1 MSMTSSQ
8 RIDEQAAQWAVRL
21 QAGTVSAEQQRVLDQ
36 WLAADSRHPGALLR
50 AQAVWLDL
58 ERVGA
63 LAVGRGVAEIP
74 SKPRY
79 TNAHLLRVAAAVV
92 ALSVGA
98 IVWWAEVY
106 RPDVYTSDVG
116 EVRRVRLKDGSSMV
130 LNTATRATVRM
141 DESRRQIELG
151 EGEGVFEVA
160 KDPARPFIVR
170 VGAVSVRAV
179 GTVFAVR
186 SVNQQVDVVVTEGV
200 VELSDDSHSD
210 LPWRIGANEQVTI
223 TQTRQAEVMRV
234 TRDQAERR
242 LVWRDGLVEFDGE
255 TLHYAVAEI
264 NRYNHRRIVIDN
276 PALASRP
283 VVGLFRASDPENF
296 AATIAVALQAHS
308 VSAADAIHIR

>member
-1 MSMTSSQ
+1 MSSSQ

-21 QAGTVSAEQQRVLDQ
+21 QSGGAPAEEQRELDE

-63 LAVGRGVAEIP
+63 LAAGRDLAEIP
-74 SKPRY
+74 RKPRHA
-79 TNAHLLRVAAAVV
+79 NAHLPKVAAAVA
-92 ALSVGA
+92 ALLVGA
-98 IVWWAEVY
+98 IAWWAQVY
-106 RPDVYTSDVG
+106 RPDVYVSDVG
-116 EVRRVRLKDGSSMV
+116 EVRRVRLEDGSSMV

-141 DESRRQIELG
+141 DKSRREIKLG

-160 KDPARPFIVR
+160 KDPARPFIVHA
-170 VGAVSVRAV
+170 GAVSVRAV
-179 GTVFAVR
+179 GTVFSVR
-186 SVNQQVDVVVTEGV
+186 SVDQQVDVIVTEGV
-200 VELSDDSHSD
+200 VELIDDSSGSD
-210 LPWRIGANEQVTI
+210 VRWRVAANEQATI
-223 TQTRQAEVMRV
+223 KQTRRAEVTRV
-234 TRDQAERR
+234 THDQAERR

-296 AATIAVALQAHS
+296 AATIAVALQARS
-308 VSAADAIHIR
+308 VSGPDAIHLE